1 MNPEV
6 AKKYASYPQAARDK
20 LLQLREMIF
29 AIAKEQ
35 QLGAIT
41 ESLKWGEP
49 SYQCKYGSPIRMD
62 WKPKY
67 PQQIS
72 LFFHCN
78 TRLIETFI
86 EVYAYT
92 FQYLGNRELV
102 IPLDQPLT
110 QAELTHCLTMALRY
124 HQLKKLPLLGA

>member
-1 MNPEV
+1 MNPDV
-6 AKKYASYPQAARDK
+6 AEKYASYPQAAKDK

-29 AIAKEQ
+29 AIAQEQ
-35 QLGAIT
+35 QLGPVT

-49 SYQCKYGSPIRMD
+49 SYQCKQGSPIRMD

-67 PQQIS
+67 PQQVS

-78 TRLIETFI
+78 TRLIETFR
-86 EVYAYT
+86 EVYANT

-102 IPLDQPLT
+102 IPLDQQL
-110 QAELTHCLTMALRY
+110 AHVELKHCLAMALRY
-124 HQLKKLPLLGA
+124 HQVKNLPLLGA